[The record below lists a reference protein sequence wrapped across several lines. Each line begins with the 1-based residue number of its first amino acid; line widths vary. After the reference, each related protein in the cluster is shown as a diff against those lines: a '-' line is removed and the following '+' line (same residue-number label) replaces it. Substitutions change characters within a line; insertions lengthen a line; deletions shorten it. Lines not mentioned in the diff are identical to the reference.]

1 MRDELEHAQ
10 ARIQEMQHAVRKAER
25 NLDVSRVDHA
35 EMNNSI
41 AFHVGKIDSLVGV
54 TRDMRGKRASM
65 LAELAGTRRRYEYR
79 AEVRLVV
86 CLFLFL

>member
-10 ARIQEMQHAVRKAER
+10 ARIQEMEHAVRKAER
-25 NLDVSRVDHA
+25 NLDVSRVEQA
-35 EMNNSI
+35 EMNKSI

>member
-10 ARIQEMQHAVRKAER
+10 ARIHEMEHAVRKAER
-25 NLDVSRVDHA
+25 NLDVSRVEQA
-35 EMNNSI
+35 EMNKSI

-65 LAELAGTRRRYEYR
+65 LVDLAGTRRKNEYR
-79 AEVRLVV
+79 EGVCLSV
-86 CLFLFL
+86 CLFPFI

>member
-10 ARIQEMQHAVRKAER
+10 ARIQEMEHAVRKAER
-25 NLDVSRVDHA
+25 NLDVSRVEQA
-35 EMNNSI
+35 EMNKSI

-54 TRDMRGKRASM
+54 TRDMREKRASM

-79 AEVRLVV
+79 AEVRLFV
-86 CLFLFL
+86 CLFPFI